1 MKMKRILN
9 TLLISAVSV
18 LAFSCQ
24 EMPDIDVASNESIV
38 LDISS
43 GLTKAADT
51 DVESFV
57 SHLDVII
64 FDVDGTVPGNK
75 VYSGRYNVNNASSV
89 TLNAKRSSFPA
100 GSRYYVYL
108 IANSTLAEADF
119 GAVATY
125 NDLVDK
131 KQEDFDLHLTGLTVE
146 GAPKYFLMDA
156 VAEDTDGASPVVL
169 NNGVLSDN
177 TVLSA
182 LLTRAAAKVV
192 VNIKASEKVEF
203 KNFTVAEGS
212 EGGLYYLRNMPYD
225 AYLLAEAR
233 EDEDIR
239 TAKVRNTA
247 KTNNA
252 YFTWNPSADSRNV
265 SLTTYVYPNNWA
277 DNSILER
284 ETSIVV
290 NLPMIFTSDG
300 TSTDYKNSWYK
311 IPMTDEKMFRRNNYY
326 EVNIDL
332 IRPGAATESVPEV
345 LTDIYYSVIEWTS
358 QDIFVGGDD
367 RPKYLSV
374 NRESMEMHNI
384 AVDATTLEF
393 ASSSPVTITVKDV
406 YYYDKFGQKTPV
418 SPDITGTTDGGIAGN
433 ITVNS
438 PVPTNK
444 TIRYFTLVVTNQ
456 EGISREVDVI
466 QYPLEYITN
475 TLSTY
480 SYRSDFL
487 SSSGDPTGT
496 AIAEHY
502 EKRSSFSRFSVDY
515 DNGTYQYRSDDNGFF
530 ACKYVN
536 ETYDSGDNQGL
547 SDVDTYTASGTSGFN
562 DPYNARM
569 YNIRI
574 MASSGSYIIGRPK
587 ITDGVTDPGTD
598 NAQLVS
604 PSFTIASRLG
614 TLTTGRVGP
623 DDTDMTE
630 PDPEDYGGE
639 YVWNWGYEL
648 TWPDGSDEEGY
659 YRDYYAYEKSRYLR
673 VYAEHCKQYVEIYKD
688 SVTGNMVH
696 LNDWRLPTE
705 AELKII
711 YKYQGGEN
719 TNADAIDYL
728 LNAGAYFSASGPV
741 ANPNNNMSGISVRCI
756 RDSY

>member
-64 FDVDGTVPGNK
+64 FDVDGAVPGNK

-100 GSRYYVYL
+100 GSRYYVFL
-108 IANSTLAEADF
+108 IANSTLPEADF
-119 GAVATY
+119 TAVTTY

-131 KQEDFDLHLTGLTVE
+131 KQEDYDLHLTGLTVE

-169 NNGVLSDN
+169 NNGVISDN

-290 NLPMIFTSDG
+290 NLPMTFTSDG

-332 IRPGAATESVPEV
+332 NRPGAATETVPEE
-345 LTDIYYSVIEWTS
+345 LKDIYYSVTEWTV

-374 NRESMEMHNI
+374 NKESLEMHNI

-406 YYYDKFGQKTPV
+406 YYYDKFGQKTSV

-438 PVPTNK
+438 PVPTNNA
-444 TIRYFTLVVTNQ
+444 IRYFTLVVTNQ
-456 EGISREVDVI
+456 EGITREVTVA

-475 TLSTY
+475 QQGWY
-480 SYRSDFL
+480 SYRSDFY
-487 SSSGDPTGT
+487 TGT
-496 AIAEHY
+496 YAPTTY
-502 EKRSSFSRFSVDY
+502 EYKGSRRVAADWDNNSWDYSTSVQNNY
-515 DNGTYQYRSDDNGFF
+515 FF
-530 ACKYVN
+530 GSKVARMN
-536 ETYDSGDNQGL
+536 AD
-547 SDVDTYTASGTSGFN
+547 GTSRLYYYSWSQYGSTVN
-562 DPYNARM
+562 TNAGNLTALDNARM
-569 YNIRI
+569 YHVQIT
-574 MASSGSYIIGRPK
+574 ASSGKYTIGIPK
-587 ITDGVTDPGTD
+587 QDANGFTDDGED
-598 NAQLVS
+598 NAELVS
-604 PSFTIASRLG
+604 PSFMIASQLG
-614 TLTTGRVGP
+614 ATQPPTSVEQAERHCREYVEVHDP
-623 DDTDMTE
+623 DNDPDTDNAIHY
-630 PDPEDYGGE
+630 D
-639 YVWNWGYEL
+639 N
-648 TWPDGSDEEGY
+648 
-659 YRDYYAYEKSRYLR
+659 
-673 VYAEHCKQYVEIYKD
+673 
-688 SVTGNMVH
+688 
-696 LNDWRLPTE
+696 WRLPTA
-705 AELKII
+705 AEIQII
-711 YKYQGGEN
+711 IDFQYVEN
-719 TNADAIDYL
+719 AAMDEVL
-728 LNAGAYFSASGPV
+728 SGPYYWSATGQV
-741 ANPNNNMSGISVRCI
+741 HNPGSGDTDSQSAVRCI
-756 RDSY
+756 RDVY

>member
-1 MKMKRILN
+1 MKRILN

-64 FDVDGTVPGNK
+64 FDVDGTLPGNK

-100 GSRYYVYL
+100 GSIYYVYL
-108 IANSTLAEADF
+108 IANSTLPEADF
-119 GAVATY
+119 TAVTTY

-131 KQEDFDLHLTGLTVE
+131 KQEDYDLHLTGLTVE

-156 VAEDTDGASPVVL
+156 IAEDADGASPVVL

-239 TAKVRNTA
+239 TAKVRNTS

-290 NLPMIFTSDG
+290 NLPMTFTSDG

-332 IRPGAATESVPEV
+332 NRPGAATETVPEE
-345 LTDIYYSVIEWTS
+345 LKDIYYSVTEWTV

-374 NRESMEMHNI
+374 NKESLEMHNI

-406 YYYDKFGQKTPV
+406 YYYDKFGQKTSV
-418 SPDITGTTDGGIAGN
+418 SPAITGTTDGGIAGN

-438 PVPTNK
+438 PVPDNNA
-444 TIRYFTLVVTNQ
+444 IRYFTLVITNE
-456 EGISREVDVI
+456 EGITREVTVA

-475 TLSTY
+475 QQGWY
-480 SYRSDFL
+480 SYRSDFY
-487 SSSGDPTGT
+487 TGT
-496 AIAEHY
+496 YAPTTY
-502 EKRSSFSRFSVDY
+502 EYKGSRRVAADWDNNSWDYSTSVQNNY
-515 DNGTYQYRSDDNGFF
+515 FF
-530 ACKYVN
+530 GSKVARMN
-536 ETYDSGDNQGL
+536 AD
-547 SDVDTYTASGTSGFN
+547 GTSRLYYYSWSQYGSTVN
-562 DPYNARM
+562 TNAGNLTSLDNARM
-569 YNIRI
+569 YHVQIT
-574 MASSGSYIIGRPK
+574 ASSGKYTIGIPK
-587 ITDGVTDPGTD
+587 QDENGFTDDGED
-598 NAQLVS
+598 NAELVS
-604 PSFTIASRLG
+604 PSFMIASQLG
-614 TLTTGRVGP
+614 ATQPPTSVEQAERHCREYVEVHDP
-623 DDTDMTE
+623 DNDPDTDNAIHY
-630 PDPEDYGGE
+630 D
-639 YVWNWGYEL
+639 N
-648 TWPDGSDEEGY
+648 
-659 YRDYYAYEKSRYLR
+659 
-673 VYAEHCKQYVEIYKD
+673 
-688 SVTGNMVH
+688 
-696 LNDWRLPTE
+696 WRLPTA
-705 AELKII
+705 AEIQII
-711 YKYQGGEN
+711 IDFQYVEN
-719 TNADAIDYL
+719 AAMDEVL
-728 LNAGAYFSASGPV
+728 SGPYYWSATGQV
-741 ANPNNNMSGISVRCI
+741 NNPGSGDDGTQSAVRCI
-756 RDSY
+756 RDVY

>member
-64 FDVDGTVPGNK
+64 FDVDGAVPGNK

-100 GSRYYVYL
+100 GSIYYVYL
-108 IANSTLAEADF
+108 IANSTLPEADF
-119 GAVATY
+119 TAVTTY

-131 KQEDFDLHLTGLTVE
+131 KQEDYDLHLTGLTVE

-156 VAEDTDGASPVVL
+156 VAEDADGASPVVL

-239 TAKVRNTA
+239 TAKVRNTS

-290 NLPMIFTSDG
+290 NLPMTFTSDG

-332 IRPGAATESVPEV
+332 NRPGAATETVPEE
-345 LTDIYYSVIEWTS
+345 LEDIYYSVTEWTV

-374 NRESMEMHNI
+374 NKESMDMHNI

-438 PVPTNK
+438 PVPTNNA
-444 TIRYFTLVVTNQ
+444 IRYFTLVVTNQ
-456 EGISREVDVI
+456 EGITREVTVA

-475 TLSTY
+475 QQGWY
-480 SYRSDFL
+480 SYRSDFY
-487 SSSGDPTGT
+487 TGT
-496 AIAEHY
+496 YAPTTY
-502 EKRSSFSRFSVDY
+502 EYKGSRRVAADWDNNSWDYSTSVQNNY
-515 DNGTYQYRSDDNGFF
+515 FF
-530 ACKYVN
+530 GSKVARMN
-536 ETYDSGDNQGL
+536 AD
-547 SDVDTYTASGTSGFN
+547 GTSRLYYYSWSQYGSTVN
-562 DPYNARM
+562 TNAGNLTSLDNARM
-569 YNIRI
+569 YHVQIT
-574 MASSGSYIIGRPK
+574 ASSGKYTIGIPK
-587 ITDGVTDPGTD
+587 QDANGFTDDGED
-598 NAQLVS
+598 NAELVS
-604 PSFTIASRLG
+604 PSFMIASQLG
-614 TLTTGRVGP
+614 ATQPPTSVEQAERHCREYVEVHDP
-623 DDTDMTE
+623 DNDPDTDNAIHY
-630 PDPEDYGGE
+630 D
-639 YVWNWGYEL
+639 N
-648 TWPDGSDEEGY
+648 
-659 YRDYYAYEKSRYLR
+659 
-673 VYAEHCKQYVEIYKD
+673 
-688 SVTGNMVH
+688 
-696 LNDWRLPTE
+696 WRLPTA
-705 AELKII
+705 AEIQII
-711 YKYQGGEN
+711 IDFQYVEN
-719 TNADAIDYL
+719 AAMDEVL
-728 LNAGAYFSASGPV
+728 SGPSYWSATGQV
-741 ANPNNNMSGISVRCI
+741 NNPGSGDDGTQSAVRCI
-756 RDSY
+756 RDVY

>member
-64 FDVDGTVPGNK
+64 FDVDGTLPGNK

-108 IANSTLAEADF
+108 IANSTLPEADF
-119 GAVATY
+119 TAVTTY

-131 KQEDFDLHLTGLTVE
+131 KQEDYDLHLTGLTVE

-156 VAEDTDGASPVVL
+156 VAEDADGASPVVL

-239 TAKVRNTA
+239 TAKVRNTS

-290 NLPMIFTSDG
+290 NLPMTFTSDG

-332 IRPGAATESVPEV
+332 NRPGAATETVPEE
-345 LTDIYYSVIEWTS
+345 LKDIYYSVTEWTV
-358 QDIFVGGDD
+358 QDILVGGDD

-374 NRESMEMHNI
+374 NKESMEMHNI

-393 ASSSPVTITVKDV
+393 ASSSPVTITVKDI

-438 PVPTNK
+438 PVPDNNA
-444 TIRYFTLVVTNQ
+444 IRYFTLVITNE
-456 EGISREVDVI
+456 EGITREVTVA

-475 TLSTY
+475 QQGWY
-480 SYRSDFL
+480 SYRSDFY
-487 SSSGDPTGT
+487 TGT
-496 AIAEHY
+496 YAPTTY
-502 EKRSSFSRFSVDY
+502 EYKGSRRVAADWDNNSWDYSTSVQNNY
-515 DNGTYQYRSDDNGFF
+515 FF
-530 ACKYVN
+530 GSKVARMN
-536 ETYDSGDNQGL
+536 AD
-547 SDVDTYTASGTSGFN
+547 GTSRLYYYSWSQYGSTVN
-562 DPYNARM
+562 TNAGNLTSLDNARM
-569 YNIRI
+569 YHVQIT
-574 MASSGSYIIGRPK
+574 ASSGKYTIGIPK
-587 ITDGVTDPGTD
+587 QDANGFTDDGED
-598 NAQLVS
+598 NAELVS
-604 PSFTIASRLG
+604 PSFMIASQLG
-614 TLTTGRVGP
+614 ATQPPTSVEQAERHCREYVEVHDP
-623 DDTDMTE
+623 DNDPDTDNAIHY
-630 PDPEDYGGE
+630 D
-639 YVWNWGYEL
+639 N
-648 TWPDGSDEEGY
+648 
-659 YRDYYAYEKSRYLR
+659 
-673 VYAEHCKQYVEIYKD
+673 
-688 SVTGNMVH
+688 
-696 LNDWRLPTE
+696 WRLPTA
-705 AELKII
+705 AEIQII
-711 YKYQGGEN
+711 IDFQYVEN
-719 TNADAIDYL
+719 AAMDEVL
-728 LNAGAYFSASGPV
+728 SGPYYWSATGQV
-741 ANPNNNMSGISVRCI
+741 NNPGSGDDGTQSAVRCI
-756 RDSY
+756 RDVY

>member
-24 EMPDIDVASNESIV
+24 EMPDIDMASNESIV

-64 FDVDGTVPGNK
+64 FDIDGTVPGNK

-108 IANSTLAEADF
+108 IANSTLPEADF
-119 GAVATY
+119 TAVTTY

-131 KQEDFDLHLTGLTVE
+131 KQEDYDLHLTGLTVE

-156 VAEDTDGASPVVL
+156 VAEDADGASPVVL

-239 TAKVRNTA
+239 TAKVRNTS

-332 IRPGAATESVPEV
+332 NRPGAATETVPEE
-345 LTDIYYSVIEWTS
+345 LKDIYYSVTEWTV

-374 NRESMEMHNI
+374 NKESMDMHNI

-393 ASSSPVTITVKDV
+393 ASSSPVTVTVKDI

-438 PVPTNK
+438 PVPTNNA
-444 TIRYFTLVVTNQ
+444 IRYFTLVVTNQ
-456 EGISREVDVI
+456 EGITREVAVA

-475 TLSTY
+475 QQGWY
-480 SYRSDFL
+480 SYRSDFY
-487 SSSGDPTGT
+487 TGT
-496 AIAEHY
+496 YAPTTY
-502 EKRSSFSRFSVDY
+502 EYKGSRRVAADWSNNSWNYSTSVQNNY
-515 DNGTYQYRSDDNGFF
+515 FFGSKVARMNDD
-530 ACKYVN
+530 
-536 ETYDSGDNQGL
+536 
-547 SDVDTYTASGTSGFN
+547 GTSRLYYYSWSQYGSTVN
-562 DPYNARM
+562 TNAGNLTSLDNARM
-569 YNIRI
+569 YHVQITS
-574 MASSGSYIIGRPK
+574 SSGKYTIGIPK
-587 ITDGVTDPGTD
+587 QDANGFTDDGED
-598 NAQLVS
+598 NAELVS
-604 PSFTIASRLG
+604 PSFMIASQLG
-614 TLTTGRVGP
+614 ATQPPTSVEQAERHCREYVEVHDP
-623 DDTDMTE
+623 DNNPDTDNAIHY
-630 PDPEDYGGE
+630 D
-639 YVWNWGYEL
+639 N
-648 TWPDGSDEEGY
+648 
-659 YRDYYAYEKSRYLR
+659 
-673 VYAEHCKQYVEIYKD
+673 
-688 SVTGNMVH
+688 
-696 LNDWRLPTE
+696 WRLPTA
-705 AELKII
+705 AEIQII
-711 YKYQGGEN
+711 IDFQYAEN
-719 TNADAIDYL
+719 AAMDEVL
-728 LNAGAYFSASGPV
+728 SGPYYWSATGQV
-741 ANPNNNMSGISVRCI
+741 NNPGSGDDGTQSAVRCI
-756 RDSY
+756 RDVY

>member
-64 FDVDGTVPGNK
+64 FDVDGTMPGNK
-75 VYSGRYNVNNASSV
+75 VYSGRYSVNNASSV
-89 TLNAKRSSFPA
+89 TLDARRSSFPA
-100 GSRYYVYL
+100 GSRYYVFL
-108 IANSTLAEADF
+108 IANSTLPETDF
-119 GAVATY
+119 AAVATY

-131 KQEDFDLHLTGLTVE
+131 KQEDYYLHLTGLTVE

-156 VAEDTDGASPVVL
+156 VAEDADGASPVVL

-203 KNFTVAEGS
+203 RNFTLAEGS

-233 EDEDIR
+233 EDDDIR

-252 YFTWNPSADSRNV
+252 YFTWNPSVDSKNV

-290 NLPMIFTSDG
+290 NLPMTFTSDG
-300 TSTDYKNSWYK
+300 TSTDYHNSWYK

-332 IRPGAATESVPEV
+332 NRPGAATESVPEE
-345 LTDIYYSVIEWTS
+345 LKDIYYSVKEWAV

-374 NRESMEMHNI
+374 NRESMEMHNV
-384 AVDATTLEF
+384 ATDATTLEF
-393 ASSSPVTITVKDV
+393 ASSSPVTITVKDI
-406 YYYDKFGQKTPV
+406 YYYDKFGQKKTV
-418 SPDITGTTDGGIAGN
+418 SPAITGTTDGGIAGN

-438 PVPTNK
+438 PVPTNNA
-444 TIRYFTLVVTNQ
+444 IRYFTLVVTNQ
-456 EGISREVDVI
+456 EGITREVAVS

-475 TLSTY
+475 QQGWY
-480 SYRSDFL
+480 SYRSDFY
-487 SSSGDPTGT
+487 TGT
-496 AIAEHY
+496 YAPTTY
-502 EKRSSFSRFSVDY
+502 EYKGSRRVAADWGNNSWNYSTSVQNNY
-515 DNGTYQYRSDDNGFF
+515 FF
-530 ACKYVN
+530 GSKV
-536 ETYDSGDNQGL
+536 
-547 SDVDTYTASGTSGFN
+547 ASMRNDGTSRLYYYSWSQYGN
-562 DPYNARM
+562 SVSTNAGNLTSLDNARM
-569 YNIRI
+569 YHVQIT
-574 MASSGSYIIGRPK
+574 ASSGKYTIGIPK
-587 ITDGVTDPGTD
+587 QDANGFTDDGED
-598 NAQLVS
+598 NAKLVS
-604 PSFTIASRLG
+604 PSFMIASQLG
-614 TLTTGRVGP
+614 ATQPPTSVEQAERHCR
-623 DDTDMTE
+623 
-630 PDPEDYGGE
+630 E
-639 YVWNWGYEL
+639 YVEVHD
-648 TWPDGSDEEGY
+648 PDNNPNTDNAIHY
-659 YRDYYAYEKSRYLR
+659 D
-673 VYAEHCKQYVEIYKD
+673 
-688 SVTGNMVH
+688 N
-696 LNDWRLPTE
+696 WRLPTE
-705 AELKII
+705 AEIQII
-711 YKYQGGEN
+711 IDFQYVEN
-719 TNADAIDYL
+719 AAMDEVL
-728 LNAGAYFSASGPV
+728 SGPYYWSATGQV
-741 ANPNNNMSGISVRCI
+741 RNPGSGDTDSQSAVRCI
-756 RDSY
+756 RDVY

>member
-24 EMPDIDVASNESIV
+24 EMPDIDMASNESIV

-64 FDVDGTVPGNK
+64 FDIDGTVPGNK

-108 IANSTLAEADF
+108 IANSTLPDADF
-119 GAVATY
+119 TAVTTY

-131 KQEDFDLHLTGLTVE
+131 KQEDYDLHLTGLTVE

-156 VAEDTDGASPVVL
+156 VAEDADGASPVVL

-239 TAKVRNTA
+239 TAKVRNTS

-332 IRPGAATESVPEV
+332 NRPGAATETVPEE
-345 LTDIYYSVIEWTS
+345 LKDIYYSVTEWTV

-374 NRESMEMHNI
+374 NKESMDMHNI

-393 ASSSPVTITVKDV
+393 ASSSPVTVTVKDI

-438 PVPTNK
+438 PVPTNNA
-444 TIRYFTLVVTNQ
+444 IRYFTLVVTNQ
-456 EGISREVDVI
+456 EGITREVAVA

-475 TLSTY
+475 QQGWY
-480 SYRSDFL
+480 SYRSDFY
-487 SSSGDPTGT
+487 TGT
-496 AIAEHY
+496 YAPTTY
-502 EKRSSFSRFSVDY
+502 EYKGSRRVAADWSNNSWNYSTSVQNNY
-515 DNGTYQYRSDDNGFF
+515 FFGSKVARMNDD
-530 ACKYVN
+530 
-536 ETYDSGDNQGL
+536 
-547 SDVDTYTASGTSGFN
+547 GTSRLYYYSWSQYGSTVN
-562 DPYNARM
+562 TNAGNLTSLDNARM
-569 YNIRI
+569 YHVQITS
-574 MASSGSYIIGRPK
+574 SSGKYTIGIPK
-587 ITDGVTDPGTD
+587 QDANGFTDDGED
-598 NAQLVS
+598 NAELVS
-604 PSFTIASRLG
+604 PSFMIASQLG
-614 TLTTGRVGP
+614 ATQPPTSVEQAERHCREYVEVHDP
-623 DDTDMTE
+623 DNNPDTDNAIHY
-630 PDPEDYGGE
+630 D
-639 YVWNWGYEL
+639 N
-648 TWPDGSDEEGY
+648 
-659 YRDYYAYEKSRYLR
+659 
-673 VYAEHCKQYVEIYKD
+673 
-688 SVTGNMVH
+688 
-696 LNDWRLPTE
+696 WRLPTA
-705 AELKII
+705 AEIQII
-711 YKYQGGEN
+711 IDFQYAEN
-719 TNADAIDYL
+719 AAMDEVL
-728 LNAGAYFSASGPV
+728 SGPYYWSATGQV
-741 ANPNNNMSGISVRCI
+741 NNPGSGDDGTQSAVRCI
-756 RDSY
+756 RDVY

>member
-64 FDVDGTVPGNK
+64 FDVDGTLPGNK

-108 IANSTLAEADF
+108 IANSTLPEADF
-119 GAVATY
+119 TAVTTY

-131 KQEDFDLHLTGLTVE
+131 KQEDYDLHLTGLTVE

-156 VAEDTDGASPVVL
+156 VAEDADGASPVVL

-239 TAKVRNTA
+239 TAKVRNTS

-332 IRPGAATESVPEV
+332 NRPGAATESVPEV

-406 YYYDKFGQKTPV
+406 YYYDKFGQKTSV

-438 PVPTNK
+438 PVPTNNA
-444 TIRYFTLVVTNQ
+444 IRYFTLVVTNQ
-456 EGISREVDVI
+456 EGITREVTVA

-475 TLSTY
+475 QQGWY
-480 SYRSDFL
+480 SYRSDFY
-487 SSSGDPTGT
+487 TGT
-496 AIAEHY
+496 YAPTTY
-502 EKRSSFSRFSVDY
+502 EYKGSRRVAADWDSNSWDYSTSVQNNY
-515 DNGTYQYRSDDNGFF
+515 FFGSKVARMNDD
-530 ACKYVN
+530 
-536 ETYDSGDNQGL
+536 
-547 SDVDTYTASGTSGFN
+547 GTSRLYYYSWSQYGSTVN
-562 DPYNARM
+562 TNAGNLTALDNARM
-569 YNIRI
+569 YHVQIT
-574 MASSGSYIIGRPK
+574 ASSGKYTIGIPK
-587 ITDGVTDPGTD
+587 QDANGFTDDGED
-598 NAQLVS
+598 NAELVS
-604 PSFTIASRLG
+604 PSFMIASQLG
-614 TLTTGRVGP
+614 ATQPPTSVEQAERHCREYVEVHDP
-623 DDTDMTE
+623 DNDPDTDNAIHY
-630 PDPEDYGGE
+630 D
-639 YVWNWGYEL
+639 N
-648 TWPDGSDEEGY
+648 
-659 YRDYYAYEKSRYLR
+659 
-673 VYAEHCKQYVEIYKD
+673 
-688 SVTGNMVH
+688 
-696 LNDWRLPTE
+696 WRLPTA
-705 AELKII
+705 AEIQII
-711 YKYQGGEN
+711 IDFQYVEN
-719 TNADAIDYL
+719 AAMDEVL
-728 LNAGAYFSASGPV
+728 SGPYYWSATGQV
-741 ANPNNNMSGISVRCI
+741 HNPGSGDDDTQSAVRCI
-756 RDSY
+756 RDVY

>member
-64 FDVDGTVPGNK
+64 FDVDGTLPGNK

-100 GSRYYVYL
+100 GSIYYVYL
-108 IANSTLAEADF
+108 IANSTLPEADF
-119 GAVATY
+119 TAVTTY

-131 KQEDFDLHLTGLTVE
+131 KQEDYDLHLTGLTVE

-156 VAEDTDGASPVVL
+156 VAEDADGASPVVL

-239 TAKVRNTA
+239 TAKVRNTS

-290 NLPMIFTSDG
+290 NLPMTFTSDG

-332 IRPGAATESVPEV
+332 NRPGAATETVPEE
-345 LTDIYYSVIEWTS
+345 LEDIYYSVTEWTV
-358 QDIFVGGDD
+358 QDILVGGDD

-374 NRESMEMHNI
+374 NKESMEMHNI

-393 ASSSPVTITVKDV
+393 ASSSPVTITVKDI

-438 PVPTNK
+438 PVPDNNA
-444 TIRYFTLVVTNQ
+444 IRYFTLVITNE
-456 EGISREVDVI
+456 EGITREVTVA

-475 TLSTY
+475 QQGWY
-480 SYRSDFL
+480 SYRSDFY
-487 SSSGDPTGT
+487 TGT
-496 AIAEHY
+496 YAPTTY
-502 EKRSSFSRFSVDY
+502 EYKGSRRVAADWDNNSWDYSTSVQNNY
-515 DNGTYQYRSDDNGFF
+515 FF
-530 ACKYVN
+530 GSKVARMN
-536 ETYDSGDNQGL
+536 AD
-547 SDVDTYTASGTSGFN
+547 GTSRLYYYSWSQYGSTVN
-562 DPYNARM
+562 TNAGNLTSLDNARM
-569 YNIRI
+569 YHVQITS
-574 MASSGSYIIGRPK
+574 SSGKYTIGIPK
-587 ITDGVTDPGTD
+587 QDANGFTDDGED
-598 NAQLVS
+598 NAELVS
-604 PSFTIASRLG
+604 PSFMIASQLG
-614 TLTTGRVGP
+614 ATQPPTSVEQAERHCREYVEVHDP
-623 DDTDMTE
+623 DNDPDTDNAIHY
-630 PDPEDYGGE
+630 D
-639 YVWNWGYEL
+639 N
-648 TWPDGSDEEGY
+648 
-659 YRDYYAYEKSRYLR
+659 
-673 VYAEHCKQYVEIYKD
+673 
-688 SVTGNMVH
+688 
-696 LNDWRLPTE
+696 WRLPTA
-705 AELKII
+705 AEIQII
-711 YKYQGGEN
+711 IDFQYVEN
-719 TNADAIDYL
+719 AAMDEVL
-728 LNAGAYFSASGPV
+728 SGPYYWSATGQV
-741 ANPNNNMSGISVRCI
+741 NNPGSGDDGTQSAVRCI
-756 RDSY
+756 RDVY

>member
-24 EMPDIDVASNESIV
+24 EMPDVDVTANESIV

-64 FDVDGTVPGNK
+64 FDVDGTIPGNK

-100 GSRYYVYL
+100 GSRYYVFL
-108 IANSTLAEADF
+108 IANSTLPEADF
-119 GAVATY
+119 AAVTTY

-131 KQEDFDLHLTGLTVE
+131 KQEDYYLHLTGLTVE
-146 GAPKYFLMDA
+146 EASKYFLMDA
-156 VAEDTDGASPVVL
+156 LAEDTDGASPVVL

-284 ETSIVV
+284 EASIVV
-290 NLPMIFTSDG
+290 NLPMTFTSDG
-300 TSTDYKNSWYK
+300 VSTDYHNSWYK

-332 IRPGAATESVPEV
+332 NRPGAATETVPEE
-345 LTDIYYSVIEWTS
+345 LKDIYYSVTEWTV

-374 NRESMEMHNI
+374 NKESMEMHNI

-406 YYYDKFGQKTPV
+406 YYYNKFGQKTPV

-438 PVPTNK
+438 PVPANNA
-444 TIRYFTLVVTNQ
+444 IRYFTLVVTNQ
-456 EGISREVDVI
+456 EGITREVTVA

-475 TLSTY
+475 QQGWY
-480 SYRSDFL
+480 SYRSDFY
-487 SSSGDPTGT
+487 TGT
-496 AIAEHY
+496 YAPTTY
-502 EKRSSFSRFSVDY
+502 EYRGSRRVAVNWSNNSWNYSTSVQERY
-515 DNGTYQYRSDDNGFF
+515 FFGSKVARMNDD
-530 ACKYVN
+530 
-536 ETYDSGDNQGL
+536 
-547 SDVDTYTASGTSGFN
+547 GTSRLYYYSWSQYGSTVN
-562 DPYNARM
+562 TNAGNLTALDNARM
-569 YNIRI
+569 YHVQIT
-574 MASSGSYIIGRPK
+574 ASSGKYTIGIPK
-587 ITDGVTDPGTD
+587 QDANGFTDDGED
-598 NAQLVS
+598 NAKLVS
-604 PSFTIASRLG
+604 PSFMIASQLG
-614 TLTTGRVGP
+614 ATQPPTSVEQAERHCREYVEVHDP
-623 DDTDMTE
+623 DNDPDTDNAIHY
-630 PDPEDYGGE
+630 D
-639 YVWNWGYEL
+639 N
-648 TWPDGSDEEGY
+648 
-659 YRDYYAYEKSRYLR
+659 
-673 VYAEHCKQYVEIYKD
+673 
-688 SVTGNMVH
+688 
-696 LNDWRLPTE
+696 WRLPTA
-705 AELKII
+705 AEIQII
-711 YKYQGGEN
+711 IDFQYVEN
-719 TNADAIDYL
+719 AAMDEVL
-728 LNAGAYFSASGPV
+728 SGPYYWSATGQV
-741 ANPNNNMSGISVRCI
+741 NNPGSGDNDTQSAVRCI
-756 RDSY
+756 RDVY

>member
-100 GSRYYVYL
+100 GSRYYVFL
-108 IANSTLAEADF
+108 IANSTLPEADF
-119 GAVATY
+119 AAVTTY

-131 KQEDFDLHLTGLTVE
+131 KQEDYYLHLTGLTVE
-146 GAPKYFLMDA
+146 GASKYFLMDA
-156 VAEDTDGASPVVL
+156 LAEDIDGASPVVL
-169 NNGVLSDN
+169 NNGVISDN

-284 ETSIVV
+284 EASIVV
-290 NLPMIFTSDG
+290 NLPMTFTSDG
-300 TSTDYKNSWYK
+300 VSTDYHNSWYK

-332 IRPGAATESVPEV
+332 NRPGAATETVPEE
-345 LTDIYYSVIEWTS
+345 LKDIYYSVTEWTV

-374 NRESMEMHNI
+374 NKESMEMHNI

-393 ASSSPVTITVKDV
+393 ASSSPVTITVKDI
-406 YYYDKFGQKTPV
+406 YYYNKFGQKTPV

-438 PVPTNK
+438 PVPTNNA
-444 TIRYFTLVVTNQ
+444 IRYFTLVVTNQ
-456 EGISREVDVI
+456 EGITREVTVA

-475 TLSTY
+475 QQGWY
-480 SYRSDFL
+480 SYRSDFY
-487 SSSGDPTGT
+487 TGT
-496 AIAEHY
+496 YAPTTY
-502 EKRSSFSRFSVDY
+502 EYKGSRRVAADWDYNSWDYSTSVQNNY
-515 DNGTYQYRSDDNGFF
+515 FFGSKVARMNDD
-530 ACKYVN
+530 
-536 ETYDSGDNQGL
+536 
-547 SDVDTYTASGTSGFN
+547 GTSRLYYYSWSQYGSTVN
-562 DPYNARM
+562 TNAGNLTSLDNARM
-569 YNIRI
+569 YHVQIT
-574 MASSGSYIIGRPK
+574 ASSGKYTIGIPK
-587 ITDGVTDPGTD
+587 QDANGFTDDGED
-598 NAQLVS
+598 NAELVS
-604 PSFTIASRLG
+604 PSFMIASQLG
-614 TLTTGRVGP
+614 ATQPPTSVEQAERHCREYVEVHDP
-623 DDTDMTE
+623 DNDPDTDNAIHY
-630 PDPEDYGGE
+630 D
-639 YVWNWGYEL
+639 N
-648 TWPDGSDEEGY
+648 
-659 YRDYYAYEKSRYLR
+659 
-673 VYAEHCKQYVEIYKD
+673 
-688 SVTGNMVH
+688 
-696 LNDWRLPTE
+696 WRLPTE
-705 AELKII
+705 AEIQII
-711 YKYQGGEN
+711 IDFQYVEN
-719 TNADAIDYL
+719 AAMDEVL
-728 LNAGAYFSASGPV
+728 SGPYYWSATGQV
-741 ANPNNNMSGISVRCI
+741 RNPGSGDTDSQSAVRCI
-756 RDSY
+756 RDVY

>member
-1 MKMKRILN
+1 MKRILN

-64 FDVDGTVPGNK
+64 FDVDGTLPGNK

-100 GSRYYVYL
+100 GSIYYVYL
-108 IANSTLAEADF
+108 IANSTLPEADF
-119 GAVATY
+119 TAVTTY

-131 KQEDFDLHLTGLTVE
+131 KQEDYDLHLTGLTVE

-169 NNGVLSDN
+169 NNGVISDN

-290 NLPMIFTSDG
+290 NLPMTFTSDG

-332 IRPGAATESVPEV
+332 NRPGAATETVPEE
-345 LTDIYYSVIEWTS
+345 LKDIYYSVTEWTV

-374 NRESMEMHNI
+374 NKESLEMHNI

-406 YYYDKFGQKTPV
+406 YYYDKFGQKTSV
-418 SPDITGTTDGGIAGN
+418 SPAITGTTDGGIAGN

-438 PVPTNK
+438 PVPDNNA
-444 TIRYFTLVVTNQ
+444 IRYFTLVITNE
-456 EGISREVDVI
+456 EGITREVTVA

-475 TLSTY
+475 QQGWY
-480 SYRSDFL
+480 SYRSDFYTGTYAPTTYEYKGSRRVAADWDNNSWDYSTSVQNNYFFGSKVARMNADGTSRL
-487 SSSGDPTGT
+487 YYYSWSQYGSTVNTNAGNLTALDNARMYHVQITASSGKYTIGIP
-496 AIAEHY
+496 
-502 EKRSSFSRFSVDY
+502 K
-515 DNGTYQYRSDDNGFF
+515 QDDNGF
-530 ACKYVN
+530 
-536 ETYDSGDNQGL
+536 
-547 SDVDTYTASGTSGFN
+547 
-562 DPYNARM
+562 
-569 YNIRI
+569 
-574 MASSGSYIIGRPK
+574 
-587 ITDGVTDPGTD
+587 TDDGED
-598 NAQLVS
+598 NAELVS
-604 PSFTIASRLG
+604 PSFMIASQLG
-614 TLTTGRVGP
+614 ATQPPTSVEQAERHCREYVEVHDP
-623 DDTDMTE
+623 DNDPDTDNAIHY
-630 PDPEDYGGE
+630 D
-639 YVWNWGYEL
+639 N
-648 TWPDGSDEEGY
+648 
-659 YRDYYAYEKSRYLR
+659 
-673 VYAEHCKQYVEIYKD
+673 
-688 SVTGNMVH
+688 
-696 LNDWRLPTE
+696 WRLPTA
-705 AELKII
+705 AEIQII
-711 YKYQGGEN
+711 IDFQYVEN
-719 TNADAIDYL
+719 AAMDEVL
-728 LNAGAYFSASGPV
+728 SGPYYWSATGQV
-741 ANPNNNMSGISVRCI
+741 NNPGSGDDGTQSAVRCI
-756 RDSY
+756 RDVY

>member
-24 EMPDIDVASNESIV
+24 EMPDVDVTANESIV

-64 FDVDGTVPGNK
+64 FDVDGTIPGNK

-100 GSRYYVYL
+100 GSRYYVFL
-108 IANSTLAEADF
+108 IANSTLPEADF
-119 GAVATY
+119 AAVTTY

-131 KQEDFDLHLTGLTVE
+131 KQEDYNLHLTGLTVE
-146 GAPKYFLMDA
+146 GASKYFLMDA
-156 VAEDTDGASPVVL
+156 LAEDTDGASPVVL
-169 NNGVLSDN
+169 NNGVISDN

-284 ETSIVV
+284 EASIVV
-290 NLPMIFTSDG
+290 NLPMTFTSDG
-300 TSTDYKNSWYK
+300 VSTDYHNSWYK

-332 IRPGAATESVPEV
+332 NRPGAATETVPEE
-345 LTDIYYSVIEWTS
+345 LKDIYYSVTEWTV

-374 NRESMEMHNI
+374 NKESMEMHNI

-393 ASSSPVTITVKDV
+393 ASSSPVTITVKDI
-406 YYYDKFGQKTPV
+406 YYYNKFGQKTPV

-438 PVPTNK
+438 PVPTNNA
-444 TIRYFTLVVTNQ
+444 IRYFTLVVTNQ
-456 EGISREVDVI
+456 EGITREVTVA

-475 TLSTY
+475 QQGWY
-480 SYRSDFL
+480 SYRSDFY
-487 SSSGDPTGT
+487 TGT
-496 AIAEHY
+496 YAPTTY
-502 EKRSSFSRFSVDY
+502 EYRGSRRVAADWDY
-515 DNGTYQYRSDDNGFF
+515 DSWNYSTSVQNNYFF
-530 ACKYVN
+530 GSKV
-536 ETYDSGDNQGL
+536 
-547 SDVDTYTASGTSGFN
+547 ASMRNDGTSRLYYYSWSQYGSTVN
-562 DPYNARM
+562 TNAGNLTALDNARM
-569 YNIRI
+569 YHVQIT
-574 MASSGSYIIGRPK
+574 ASSGKYTIGIPK
-587 ITDGVTDPGTD
+587 QDANGFTDDGED
-598 NAQLVS
+598 NAKLVS
-604 PSFTIASRLG
+604 PSFMIASQLG
-614 TLTTGRVGP
+614 ATQPPTSVEQAERHCREYVEVHDP
-623 DDTDMTE
+623 DNDPDTDNAIHY
-630 PDPEDYGGE
+630 D
-639 YVWNWGYEL
+639 N
-648 TWPDGSDEEGY
+648 
-659 YRDYYAYEKSRYLR
+659 
-673 VYAEHCKQYVEIYKD
+673 
-688 SVTGNMVH
+688 
-696 LNDWRLPTE
+696 WRLPTE
-705 AELKII
+705 AEIQII
-711 YKYQGGEN
+711 IDFQYVEN
-719 TNADAIDYL
+719 AAMDEVL
-728 LNAGAYFSASGPV
+728 SGPYYWSATGQV
-741 ANPNNNMSGISVRCI
+741 RNPGSGDTDSQSAVRCI
-756 RDSY
+756 RDVY

>member
-1 MKMKRILN
+1 M
-9 TLLISAVSV
+9 
-18 LAFSCQ
+18 
-24 EMPDIDVASNESIV
+24 
-38 LDISS
+38 
-43 GLTKAADT
+43 
-51 DVESFV
+51 
-57 SHLDVII
+57 
-64 FDVDGTVPGNK
+64 
-75 VYSGRYNVNNASSV
+75 

-100 GSRYYVYL
+100 GSIYYVYL
-108 IANSTLAEADF
+108 IANSTLPEADF
-119 GAVATY
+119 TAVTTY

-131 KQEDFDLHLTGLTVE
+131 KQEDYDLHLTGLTVE

-156 VAEDTDGASPVVL
+156 VAEDADGASPVVL

-239 TAKVRNTA
+239 TAKVRNTS

-290 NLPMIFTSDG
+290 NLPMTFTSDG

-332 IRPGAATESVPEV
+332 NRPGAATETVPEE
-345 LTDIYYSVIEWTS
+345 LKDIYYSVTEWTV

-374 NRESMEMHNI
+374 NKESMEMHNI

-393 ASSSPVTITVKDV
+393 ASSSPVTVTVKDI

-438 PVPTNK
+438 PVPDNNA
-444 TIRYFTLVVTNQ
+444 IRYFTLVVTNE
-456 EGISREVDVI
+456 EGITREVTVA

-475 TLSTY
+475 QQGWY
-480 SYRSDFL
+480 SYRSDFY
-487 SSSGDPTGT
+487 TGT
-496 AIAEHY
+496 YAPTTY
-502 EKRSSFSRFSVDY
+502 EYKGSRRVAADWDNNSWDYSTSVQNNY
-515 DNGTYQYRSDDNGFF
+515 FF
-530 ACKYVN
+530 GSKVARMN
-536 ETYDSGDNQGL
+536 AD
-547 SDVDTYTASGTSGFN
+547 GTSRLYYYSWSQYGSTVN
-562 DPYNARM
+562 TNAGNLTSLDNARM
-569 YNIRI
+569 YHVQITS
-574 MASSGSYIIGRPK
+574 SSGKYTIGIPK
-587 ITDGVTDPGTD
+587 QDANGFTDDGED
-598 NAQLVS
+598 NAELVS
-604 PSFTIASRLG
+604 PSFMIASQLG
-614 TLTTGRVGP
+614 ATQPPTSVEQAERHCREYVEVHDP
-623 DDTDMTE
+623 DNNPDTDNAIHY
-630 PDPEDYGGE
+630 D
-639 YVWNWGYEL
+639 N
-648 TWPDGSDEEGY
+648 
-659 YRDYYAYEKSRYLR
+659 
-673 VYAEHCKQYVEIYKD
+673 
-688 SVTGNMVH
+688 
-696 LNDWRLPTE
+696 WRLPTA
-705 AELKII
+705 AEIQII
-711 YKYQGGEN
+711 IDFQYAEN
-719 TNADAIDYL
+719 AAMDEVL
-728 LNAGAYFSASGPV
+728 SGPYYWSATGQV
-741 ANPNNNMSGISVRCI
+741 NNPGSGDDGTQSAVRCI
-756 RDSY
+756 RDVY